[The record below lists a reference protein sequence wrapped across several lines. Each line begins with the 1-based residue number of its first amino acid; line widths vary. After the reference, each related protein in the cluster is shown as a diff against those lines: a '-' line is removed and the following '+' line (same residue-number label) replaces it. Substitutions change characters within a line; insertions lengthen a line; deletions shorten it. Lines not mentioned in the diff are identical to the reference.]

1 MCGICLVYSSKQI
14 AFFNGINKKRQLRQ
28 YVACCTAVDRILIL
42 EWLGILFLCFCCF
55 YLLGVVVNISFYI
68 ELLPMAMDR
77 NRQPFT
83 QCTRDHILLIENNNN
98 QNIPELT
105 SQQFI
110 NWNTKKNS
118 SKLLFFSR
126 PVFALEIF
134 FLTTCSSGVM
144 KNVGHAAAFWT
155 KTA

>member
-1 MCGICLVYSSKQI
+1 MFSLFIKANCFFQWDKQKKAVASICCMLYGCRQDSNFGMVGYS
-14 AFFNGINKKRQLRQ
+14 
-28 YVACCTAVDRILIL
+28 
-42 EWLGILFLCFCCF
+42 FLCFCCF